1 MFRSARIRLTA
12 WYLLII
18 ILISAAFSI
27 AIYLGVSNDIERRF
41 SRLESKLMRDND
53 GLKMPRGMHQIMHGH
68 FLEARNRI
76 LLILI
81 IVNGSIVIISSGAG
95 YFLAGKTLEPIEE
108 SLEEQKRFVADASHE
123 LRTPLTSLKTSIEVA
138 LRDKKLNKQTA
149 KDVLS
154 NSLEDVDNL
163 ETLAS
168 DLLILAQSDA
178 SNQKISFETVDLAPI
193 VERARKNVEP
203 TSRKKSTSLQ
213 IEVEPL
219 VIEAQ
224 AQSLE
229 KLLTILL
236 DNALKYTQEKGK
248 IILTAVKDGNS
259 VVFKINDDGIGI
271 DEKDISHIFDRF
283 YRVDQSRSKNKIA
296 GFGLGLSI
304 AKRIVDTHKGS
315 IDVTSTLGS
324 GSTFTIKLPLGES

>member
-203 TSRKKSTSLQ
+203 TARKKSTSLQ